1 MGLNI
6 APRTTHVAAGQT
18 DSAIASGATITV
30 FGILVEG
37 TSAGQV
43 VVELFGTSTVK
54 MLITVAANDSET
66 MNIPFVADAGIQVTT
81 PSGVTCTVFHSNAGA

>member
-18 DSAIASGATITV
+18 DSVVLGGGTFTV
-30 FGILVEG
+30 FGILVESTAG
-37 TSAGQV
+37 GQV
-43 VVELFGTSTVK
+43 VVELNGTTTVK
-54 MLITVAANDSET
+54 MLISAPANGSTV

-81 PSGVTCTVFHSNAGA
+81 PAGVTCTVFHSHVT